1 VARPGGGGDA
11 RPGDG
16 ASLPQPDEIP
26 AGERDDAMAAY
37 LMMFAS
43 LAIGL
48 PLPLVNLVASLVYW
62 LVNRKTSRFV
72 AFHSLQSLLSHLP
85 VTVVNAGL
93 VAWTI
98 AAIASPVRF
107 GAAFFWF
114 LAFTVLLNIA
124 YIVISIV
131 ALVHAHKGR
140 FFYIPFF
147 GRVSYLRLYGPRAE
161 ARRKTVAWENRPPA
175 GTAQ

>member
-1 VARPGGGGDA
+1 MSTEEQGTRDTTIH
-11 RPGDG
+11 
-16 ASLPQPDEIP
+16 LPQPDEIS

-43 LAIGL
+43 LAVGL
-48 PLPLVNLVASLVYW
+48 PLPLINLIASLVYW

-85 VTVVNAGL
+85 VTLVNAGL
-93 VAWTI
+93 VAWTV
-98 AAIASPVRF
+98 AAIVSPVQF
-107 GAAFFWF
+107 GPAFFWF
-114 LAFTVLLNIA
+114 LAFTVLLNVA

-147 GRVSYLRLYGPRAE
+147 GRLAFYRLFGPRAE
-161 ARRKTVAWENRPPA
+161 ARRRKVTWENRPPA
-175 GTAQ
+175 